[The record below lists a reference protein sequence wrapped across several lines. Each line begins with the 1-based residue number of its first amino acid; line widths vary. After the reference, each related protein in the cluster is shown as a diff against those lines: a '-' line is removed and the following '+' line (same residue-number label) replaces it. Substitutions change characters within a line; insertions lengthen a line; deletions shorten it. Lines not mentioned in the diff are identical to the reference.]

1 MIIYFTETESSEH
14 EFFET
19 ALPDHDLRF
28 VASPEEVGEDAEAL
42 SVFIYTKVDK
52 VFVEAHP
59 KLKLVATRSTGFDH
73 IDLIECKH
81 RDIAVCHVPNYGEN
95 TVAEHTFALILALSR
110 RLLESL
116 EPRRGTFSFQKLRG
130 FDLKGKTL
138 GIIGAGRIGLHVI
151 RIARSFGMTVIAFDM
166 QPHDFISEVLDYQYV
181 PLDEILQQSDIIS
194 LHAPLNPHTRH
205 LISRETLAKCK
216 PGVLIVNTARGA
228 LIDTDALIEA
238 LDSGQVGGAGL
249 DVLEHEAILQ
259 KDPSATLSAQIIE
272 NLRQSDDNDPE
283 PIADRTEEIALLLR
297 NKALIGRTNVIFTPH
312 TAFNSVEAVE
322 RINRT
327 TVESIKSYLSGS
339 TKHQIA

>member
-14 EFFET
+14 EYFGA
-19 ALPDHDLRF
+19 ALPDHDLRY
-28 VASPEEVGEDAEAL
+28 VRSLDEVEEDAEAL
-42 SVFIYTKVDK
+42 STFIYTKVDK
-52 VFVEAHP
+52 GFIESHP
-59 KLKLVATRSTGFDH
+59 NLKLVATRSTGYDH
-73 IDLIECKH
+73 IDAIECKQ
-81 RDIAVCHVPNYGEN
+81 RNVAVCHVPNYGEN

-110 RLLESL
+110 RLTESL
-116 EPRRGTFSFQKLRG
+116 VPRRGTFSFQALRG

-138 GIIGAGRIGLHVI
+138 GIVGAGRIGLHVI
-151 RIARSFGMTVIAFDM
+151 RIARAFGMEVIAFDM
-166 QPHDFISEVLDYQYV
+166 HPHDFISEVLDYDYV
-181 PLDEILQQSDIIS
+181 TLDEILHRSDIIS

-205 LISRETLAKCK
+205 LINRESLAKCR

-228 LIDTDALIEA
+228 LIETDALIEA
-238 LDSGQVGGAGL
+238 LDSGHVGGAGL

-259 KDPSATLSAQIIE
+259 KDPSSTISSQIIE
-272 NLRQSDDNDPE
+272 NLRHSDENDPE
-283 PIADRTEEIALLLR
+283 PIAARAEEIALILR

-327 TVESIKSYLSGS
+327 TVESIKSYLSGN